1 MIAAML
7 VEHPHVFWLTL
18 GGLLLAAEMLGT
30 GGYLLWSGIAAVIV
44 GALSWLLPLSWE
56 WQGVSFALLTVLCAL
71 CWWRW
76 MATRSREQPATGI
89 NQRGQSMVGQVLVL
103 DETLLNGRGQI
114 RVGDGRWPVVASSD
128 LPAGTR
134 VKVVAIEGITLRIE
148 ACPSGL

>member
-1 MIAAML
+1 MAAML

-44 GALSWLLPLSWE
+44 GILSWLVPLNWE
-56 WQGVSFALLTVLCAL
+56 WQGFSFALLTVLSAFG
-71 CWWRW
+71 WWRW
-76 MATRSREQPATGI
+76 MATRSRERPANGI
-89 NQRGQSMVGQVLVL
+89 NQRGQSMIGQVLVL
-103 DETLLNGRGQI
+103 DEALSNGRGQVRI
-114 RVGDGRWPVVASSD
+114 GDGHWPVIADCD

-148 ACPSGL
+148 SCPSGL

>member
-7 VEHPHVFWLTL
+7 VEHPHIFWLTL

-44 GALSWLLPLSWE
+44 GALSWVLPLSWE
-56 WQGVSFALLTVLCAL
+56 WQGASFAVLTVLCAF

-76 MATRSREQPATGI
+76 MSARNRQQPATGI
-89 NQRGQSMVGQVLVL
+89 NQRGQSLIGQVLVL
-103 DETLLNGRGQI
+103 DEALINGRGQA
-114 RVGDGRWPVVASSD
+114 RVGDSRWPVIADGD
-128 LPAGTR
+128 LPAGCR
-134 VKVVAIEGITLRIE
+134 VRVVAIEGITLRVE